1 MRNNSTDLTI
11 ERNYIQ
17 KWRFLMAEYEEVQAG
32 RHKVFRRVGE
42 FYAYHGTSSQTFRK
56 YYNRYLQ
63 SKDDRDFLPQ
73 KRGPRWRA
81 RRISKDIEEQIV
93 IYRQQGLNRYEIY
106 ALLQRDL
113 TKAPSLS
120 TIYRVFKRR
129 GCNIMKPRMKEEKR
143 KIIKERVGE
152 LGHIDLHQLPQDMF
166 MLAPDKP
173 HYVLALVDDFSRLAW
188 AGVVE
193 NKKSLPVMFRAME
206 AINTL
211 YAHYHVQ
218 FEEIMSDNGSE
229 FASPSNKQEHPFER
243 MLEELGIKHR
253 YTRPYR
259 PQTNGKVERFWR
271 TLEDDV
277 IDGTTFNDLLHF
289 KNELFEYMIYY
300 NELRP
305 HQSLNGKTPK
315 DYSASCHNNIKAL
328 P

>member
-17 KWRFLMAEYEEVQAG
+17 KWRFLMKEYEEVKSG
-32 RHKVFRRVGE
+32 NHKVFRRVGE
-42 FYAYHGTSSQTFRK
+42 FYAYHGTCSQTFRK

-63 SKDDRDFLPQ
+63 SGDDRALLPQ
-73 KRGPRWRA
+73 RRGPKWRS
-81 RRISKDIEEQIV
+81 RRIAEDIEDQIV
-93 IYRQQGLNRYEIY
+93 AFRHQGLNRYEIH

-113 TKAPSLS
+113 TQAPSLI

-129 GCNIMKPRMKEEKR
+129 GCNVMKPEMKEEKR
-143 KIIKERVGE
+143 RIIKKKVGE

-166 MLAPDKP
+166 LAPPNKP
-173 HYVLALVDDFSRLAW
+173 HYALAIVDDFSRLAW

-193 NKKSLPVMFRAME
+193 NKKSLPVMFRALE

-218 FEEIMSDNGSE
+218 FSEIMSDNGSE
-229 FASPSNKQEHPFER
+229 FSSPQNRQEHPFER

-277 IDGTTFNDLLHF
+277 IDGTTFDDLPHF
-289 KNELFEYMIYY
+289 KKELLEYMIYY

-305 HQSLNGKTPK
+305 HQALNGKTPK
-315 DYSASCHNNIKAL
+315 DHARSCYNNTKDIS
-328 P
+328 